1 MLTPALL
8 WPTAR
13 SVRWWPVLVPPLAGV
28 ALLQLVLDPD
38 DPLDGTGL
46 VRLLRVVTVLAAVGL
61 AFLLDDPSSPTVA
74 PVPVSLLRR
83 RATRLAL
90 ACPAVA
96 LWWLGVVASV
106 RLWLPDTPWPV
117 AALTLEAATVAVVG
131 CAAAALAGRRSSE
144 RRGAVFAAPAVLALV
159 GLTTVLP
166 EPVALL
172 VAPDDPG
179 WAAGHV
185 RWFFV
190 LCVAV
195 VCFLAA
201 SRDPARR

>member
-13 SVRWWPVLVPPLAGV
+13 SVLWWPVLVPPLAGV
-28 ALLQLVLDPD
+28 GLLQLVLDPD

-61 AFLLDDPSSPTVA
+61 AFLLDDPTGPTVA

-131 CAAAALAGRRSSE
+131 CAAAALADRRSSE
-144 RRGAVFAAPAVLALV
+144 RRGAVFAAPTVLALV

-166 EPVALL
+166 DPVALL
-172 VAPDDPG
+172 VAPGDPG

-185 RWFFV
+185 RWFVV
-190 LCVAV
+190 LCAAVA
-195 VCFLAA
+195 CFLAA